1 MSGDDPKKIVEFPKA
16 ELPPE
21 ERARRLKMEVERL
34 ARLPVVE
41 RLFYIE
47 CEDVAE
53 KLGLSRDVLKAMVEA
68 QVKANEKR
76 AREDKA
82 EDRQRER
89 RVEKEQSKARQE
101 EERARREQE
110 RANKEAVRKQKEKG
124 RAFAEIIKLPKG
136 EREAKLRELAKKL
149 DEDIEL
155 LRDELVVLVG
165 RKRRSRAARSS
176 PGPSRSPRWHY

>member
-34 ARLPVVE
+34 ASLPVVE

-82 EDRQRER
+82 EDRQRIR
-89 RVEKEQSKARQE
+89 RVEKDKVTAQRELARAQ
-101 EERARREQE
+101 AKQKREQE
-110 RANKEAVRKQKEKG
+110 QADKEAERKRKERKK
-124 RAFAEIIKLPKG
+124 AFEAIAKLPLLAHEARLAALATQSGG
-136 EREAKLRELAKKL
+136 E
-149 DEDIEL
+149 
-155 LRDELVVLVG
+155 
-165 RKRRSRAARSS
+165 
-176 PGPSRSPRWHY
+176 